1 MKLNFTDIDDFF
13 NFLPLLIILGI
24 ENDDYMSNDAAEFY
38 SRLNKKI
45 RSELN
50 RWFLQ
55 NPSYRQQ
62 IKRFTAGLENGE
74 NIVISIKVDK
84 QSSIKAEQVTQYL
97 TEKYEPIKSVI
108 MKHLEK

>member
-1 MKLNFTDIDDFF
+1 MLLQLATANPDLVSDDA
-13 NFLPLLIILGI
+13 
-24 ENDDYMSNDAAEFY
+24 EEFY
-38 SRLNKKI
+38 MRINAKIKNELKKY
-45 RSELN
+45 
-50 RWFLQ
+50 FLQ

-84 QSSIKAEQVTQYL
+84 QLSIKAEQVTQYL